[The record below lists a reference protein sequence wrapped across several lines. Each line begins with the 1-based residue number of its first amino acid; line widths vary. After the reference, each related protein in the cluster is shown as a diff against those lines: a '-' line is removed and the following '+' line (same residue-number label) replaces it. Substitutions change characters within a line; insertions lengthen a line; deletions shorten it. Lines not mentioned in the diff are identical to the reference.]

1 MRSTFHGIEV
11 SKRGLFA
18 QQSALNTTG
27 HNISNAN
34 TEGYSRQR
42 VNMQATTGLPYVGMQ
57 ASIEPGLLGTGVQAT
72 SIQRLREEFLDIQ
85 YRNEHK
91 RQGYWDGRLET
102 LEKLEGIMNEPSDTG
117 LQKVMDQMWQAWQD
131 LAKDPTDTSAR
142 AVVRERSKAVADT
155 FNTLTNHIKEVQ
167 TDLNNVVNVKAMEI
181 NSLGQ
186 QIANLNNQIANV
198 VPHGYQPNDL
208 YDQRD
213 VLLDKLSKLVE
224 IRATQS
230 TAGMVNVTIEG
241 REFVTGITSQPVAT
255 VQNPAT
261 GLSDM
266 TLGGAAF
273 VPTTGYMAGT
283 LQSRDQIVPN
293 MLKRLDVLAVNL
305 TKEINDL
312 HRAGRSLSDINNGTV
327 QDLPFFVD
335 ANSLAAN
342 PVTKDY
348 PKGASSLV
356 INPEIMKSLDAIAA
370 AQEEAGRTPVGNNK
384 SALAIA
390 SVKFKVLAAGTGPN
404 DLAESSTLDNYYRYT
419 ISQLGVDAQEA
430 KRNQLNSEM
439 LVGTVDN
446 QRQSVSGVSIDDE
459 MAEMVKYQ
467 HAYSASARVMTSMD
481 EILDKVING
490 MGRVGL

>member
-224 IRATQS
+224 VRTTQS

-283 LQSRDQIVPN
+283 FQSRDQIVPN

-342 PVTKDY
+342 PATKDY
-348 PKGASSLV
+348 PKGASSLA

-370 AQEEAGRTPVGNNK
+370 AQEEAGSTPVGNNK

-390 SVKFKVLAAGTGPN
+390 SIKFKVLTAGTGPN

-481 EILDKVING
+481 EVLDKVING

>member
-42 VNMQATTGLPYVGMQ
+42 VNMETTTGLPYVGMYT
-57 ASIEPGLLGTGVQAT
+57 SVEPGLLGTGVQAD

-85 YRNEHK
+85 YRNEYK
-91 RQGYWDGRLET
+91 RQGYWDARLET
-102 LEKLEGIMNEPSDTG
+102 LEKMEGIMNEPSDTG

-155 FNTLTNHIKEVQ
+155 FNTTYKHLQEVQ
-167 TDLNNVVNVKAMEI
+167 SDLDNVVNVKALEI

-186 QIANLNNQIANV
+186 QIASLNNQIANI

-213 VLLDKLSKLVE
+213 VLLDKLSKLVD
-224 IRATQS
+224 IKTTQS
-230 TAGMVNVTIEG
+230 TNGMVNVTIEG
-241 REFVTGITSQPVAT
+241 RDFVNGMTSQPFAT
-255 VQNPAT
+255 QQNPTT
-261 GLSDM
+261 GLSEL

-273 VPTTGYMAGT
+273 TPTTGYMAGT
-283 LQSRDQIVPN
+283 LESRDQILPN

-305 TKEINDL
+305 TKEINDV
-312 HRAGRSLSDINNGTV
+312 HRTGVSLADINNGTA
-327 QDLPFFVD
+327 QGLPFFVD
-335 ANSLAAN
+335 SSTQTANGG
-342 PVTKDY
+342 Y
-348 PKGASSLV
+348 PKGAATIA
-356 INPEIMKSLDAIAA
+356 INPEILKSLDAIAA
-370 AQEEAGRTPVGNNK
+370 AKPEAGSTPVGNNEA
-384 SALAIA
+384 ALAIA
-390 SVKFKVLAAGTGPN
+390 SIKFKVIAAGTGPN

-430 KRNQLNSEM
+430 TRNQANAEM

>member
-27 HNISNAN
+27 HNIANAN

-42 VNMQATTGLPYVGMQ
+42 VNMQTTTGLPYVGMF
-57 ASIEPGLLGTGVQAT
+57 ASIEPGILGTGVQAD

-85 YRNEHK
+85 YRNEFK
-91 RQGYWDGRLET
+91 RQGYWDARSET
-102 LEKLEGIMNEPSDTG
+102 LEKVEGIMNEPSDTG

-155 FNTLTNHIKEVQ
+155 FNTTYKHLQEVQ
-167 TDLNNVVNVKAMEI
+167 TDLDNVVNVKAMEI

-186 QIANLNNQIANV
+186 QIASLNNQISNI

-213 VLLDKLSKLVE
+213 VLVDKLSKLVD
-224 IRATQS
+224 IKATQS
-230 TAGMVNVTIEG
+230 TNGMVNVTIEG
-241 REFVTGITSQPVAT
+241 RDFVTGITAQPFAA
-255 VQNPAT
+255 VQNPLT
-261 GLSDM
+261 GKSDL
-266 TLGGAAF
+266 TLGGGAF
-273 VPTTGYMAGT
+273 VPTSGYMAGT
-283 LQSRDQIVPN
+283 LESRDQIVPN
-293 MLKRLDVLAVNL
+293 ILKRLDVLAVNL
-305 TKEINDL
+305 TKEINDV
-312 HRAGRSLSDINNGTV
+312 HRAGMSLADINNGTAMG
-327 QDLPFFVD
+327 LPFFVD
-335 ANSLAAN
+335 SSTLTANG
-342 PVTKDY
+342 DY
-348 PKGASSLV
+348 PKGAATIA
-356 INPEIMKSLDAIAA
+356 INPEITKSLDAIAA
-370 AQEEAGRTPVGNNK
+370 AKPEAGSTPVGNNET
-384 SALAIA
+384 ALAIA
-390 SVKFKVLAAGTGPN
+390 SVKFKTLAAGTGPN

-430 KRNQLNSEM
+430 TRNQANSEM

>member
-27 HNISNAN
+27 HNIANAN

-57 ASIEPGLLGTGVQAT
+57 ANIEPGLLGTGVQAD

-167 TDLNNVVNVKAMEI
+167 LDLDNVVNVKAMEI

-186 QIANLNNQIANV
+186 QIASLNNQISNI

-213 VLLDKLSKLVE
+213 VLLDKLSKLVD
-224 IRATQS
+224 IRVTQT

-241 REFVTGITSQPVAT
+241 REFVNGIAAQPVAT
-255 VQNPAT
+255 QQNVAT
-261 GLSDM
+261 GLSDL

-273 VPTTGYMAGT
+273 VPTSGYMAGT

-312 HRAGRSLSDINNGTV
+312 HRAGRSLNDINNGTA
-327 QDLPFFVD
+327 QDMPFFLD
-335 ANSLAAN
+335 ANSLAAD
-342 PVTKDY
+342 PATKDY
-348 PKGASSLV
+348 PKGASTLV

-370 AQEEAGRTPVGNNK
+370 AKPEAVSTTYWQQRKRAGNCFDQ
-384 SALAIA
+384 
-390 SVKFKVLAAGTGPN
+390 VQGPGCRN
-404 DLAESSTLDNYYRYT
+404 RS
-419 ISQLGVDAQEA
+419 
-430 KRNQLNSEM
+430 KR
-439 LVGTVDN
+439 
-446 QRQSVSGVSIDDE
+446 SG
-459 MAEMVKYQ
+459 
-467 HAYSASARVMTSMD
+467 
-481 EILDKVING
+481 
-490 MGRVGL
+490 

>member
-85 YRNEHK
+85 FRNEHK
-91 RQGYWDGRLET
+91 RQGYWDARAET
-102 LEKLEGIMNEPSDTG
+102 LTKLEGIMNEPSDTG
-117 LQKVMDQMWQAWQD
+117 LAKVMDQMWQAWQD
-131 LAKDPTDTSAR
+131 LAKDPADTSAR
-142 AVVRERSKAVADT
+142 AVVRERSKAVADS
-155 FNTLTNHIKEVQ
+155 FNTIYTHLEEVQ
-167 TDLNNVVNVKAMEI
+167 TDLDNVVKVKALEI

-186 QIANLNNQIANV
+186 QIASLNNQIANIE
-198 VPHGYQPNDL
+198 PHGYSPNDL

-213 VLLDKLSKLVE
+213 VLIDKLSKLVD
-224 IRATQS
+224 IRATQ
-230 TAGMVNVTIEG
+230 TVNGMVDVTIQG
-241 REFVTGITSQPVAT
+241 APFVTGITSQPFVAT
-255 VQNPAT
+255 QDPIT
-261 GLSDM
+261 GKSNL

-273 VPTTGYMAGT
+273 TPTSGFMAGT
-283 LQSRDQIVPN
+283 VESRDQIVPN
-293 MLKRLDVLAVNL
+293 ILKRLDVLAVNL

-312 HRAGRSLSDINNGTV
+312 HRTGRSLTDIATGTV

-335 ANSLAAN
+335 SDSLATT
-342 PVTKDY
+342 PGTKEY
-348 PKGASSLV
+348 PKGAGRISV
-356 INPEIMKSLDAIAA
+356 NPTIMRSLDAIAA
-370 AQEEAGRTPVGNNK
+370 ALPEATSTPVGNNAV
-384 SALAIA
+384 ALAIA
-390 SVKFKVLAAGTGPN
+390 SIKFKVLQAGTGPN

-419 ISQLGVDAQEA
+419 ISQMGIDTQEA
-430 KRNQLNSEM
+430 LRNQANSEM
-439 LVGTVDN
+439 LVGTVNN
-446 QRQSVSGVSIDDE
+446 QRQSVSGVSIDEE

>member
-1 MRSTFHGIEV
+1 MRSTFHGLEV

-34 TEGYSRQR
+34 TEGYTRQR
-42 VNMQATTGLPYVGMQ
+42 VNMQATTGLPYVGLQ
-57 ASIEPGLLGTGVQAT
+57 AGIEPGLLGTGVQAV

-85 YRNEHK
+85 YRNEYK
-91 RQGYWDGRLET
+91 RQGYWEGRLET

-155 FNTLTNHIKEVQ
+155 FNTLTNHIQEVR
-167 TDLNNVVNVKAMEI
+167 TDLDNVVNVKALEI

-186 QIANLNNQIANV
+186 QLANLNNQISNV

-224 IRATQS
+224 TRVTQT

-241 REFVTGITSQPVAT
+241 RDFVTGVTSQPVAT
-255 VQNPAT
+255 QQNPAT

-266 TLGGAAF
+266 TLGGAQF
-273 VPTTGYMAGT
+273 VPTTGYMAGV

-312 HRAGRSLSDINNGTV
+312 HRQGVSLTDIKNGTA
-327 QDLPFFVD
+327 QGLPFFVD
-335 ANSLAAN
+335 SSSLAAN
-342 PVTKDY
+342 GDY
-348 PKGASSLV
+348 PKGAGTIS
-356 INPEIMKSLDAIAA
+356 INPEILKSLDAIAA
-370 AQEEAGRTPVGNNK
+370 AKPEAGGTPVGNNE

-430 KRNQLNSEM
+430 ERNQLNSEM

-459 MAEMVKYQ
+459 MAEMVKFQ
-467 HAYSASARVMTSMD
+467 HAYNASARVMTSVD
-481 EILDKVING
+481 EILDKIING
-490 MGRVGL
+490 MGIVGR

>member
-85 YRNEHK
+85 FRNEHK
-91 RQGYWDGRLET
+91 RQGLWDARLET

-224 IRATQS
+224 TRVTQS

-241 REFVTGITSQPVAT
+241 RDFVTGITSQPVAT
-255 VQNPAT
+255 IQNPIT

-273 VPTTGYMAGT
+273 IPTTGYMAGT
-283 LQSRDQIVPN
+283 FQSRDQIVPN

-335 ANSLAAN
+335 ANSLATN
-342 PVTKDY
+342 PASKNY
-348 PKGASSLV
+348 PTSASSLV
-356 INPEIMKSLDAIAA
+356 VNPEIMKSLDAIAA
-370 AQEEAGRTPVGNNK
+370 AQEEAGGTPVGNNK

-390 SVKFKVLAAGTGPN
+390 SIKFKVLTAGAGPN

-439 LVGTVDN
+439 LVGTVDS

>member
-27 HNISNAN
+27 HNIANAN

-42 VNMQATTGLPYVGMQ
+42 VNMETTTGLPYVGMF
-57 ASIEPGLLGTGVQAT
+57 ASIEPGILGTGVQAD

-85 YRNEHK
+85 YRNEFK
-91 RQGYWDGRLET
+91 RQGYWDARTET
-102 LEKLEGIMNEPSDTG
+102 LEKVEGIMNEPSDTG

-155 FNTLTNHIKEVQ
+155 FNTTYKHLQEVR
-167 TDLNNVVNVKAMEI
+167 TDLDNVVNVKAMEI

-186 QIANLNNQIANV
+186 QIASLNNQISNI

-213 VLLDKLSKLVE
+213 VLVDKLSKLVD
-224 IRATQS
+224 IKATQS
-230 TAGMVNVTIEG
+230 TNGMVNVTIEG
-241 REFVTGITSQPVAT
+241 RDFVTGITAQPFAA
-255 VQNPAT
+255 VQNPLT
-261 GLSDM
+261 GMSDL
-266 TLGGAAF
+266 TLGGGAF
-273 VPTTGYMAGT
+273 VPTSGYMAGT
-283 LQSRDQIVPN
+283 LESRDQIVPN
-293 MLKRLDVLAVNL
+293 ILKRLDVLAVNL
-305 TKEINDL
+305 TKEINDI
-312 HRAGRSLSDINNGTV
+312 HRTGVSLADINNGTA
-327 QDLPFFVD
+327 QGLSFFVD
-335 ANSLAAN
+335 SSTLTANG
-342 PVTKDY
+342 DY
-348 PKGASSLV
+348 PKGAATIA
-356 INPEIMKSLDAIAA
+356 INPEITKSLDAIAA
-370 AQEEAGRTPVGNNK
+370 AKPEAGSTPVGNNET
-384 SALAIA
+384 ALAIA
-390 SVKFKVLAAGTGPN
+390 SVKFKTLAAGTGPN

-430 KRNQLNSEM
+430 TRNQANSEM

>member
-1 MRSTFHGIEV
+1 MRSTFHGLEV

-27 HNISNAN
+27 HNIANAN

-42 VNMQATTGLPYVGMQ
+42 VNMETTTGLPYVGMF
-57 ASIEPGLLGTGVQAT
+57 ASVEPGLLGTGVQAD

-85 YRNEHK
+85 YRNENK

-102 LEKLEGIMNEPSDTG
+102 LEKMEGIMNEPSDTG

-155 FNTLTNHIKEVQ
+155 FNTTYKHLQEVRS
-167 TDLNNVVNVKAMEI
+167 DLDNVVNVKAMEI

-186 QIANLNNQIANV
+186 QIASLNNQIANI

-213 VLLDKLSKLVE
+213 VLLDKLSKLVD
-224 IRATQS
+224 IKVAPS
-230 TAGMVNVTIEG
+230 NNGMVNVTIEG
-241 REFVTGITSQPVAT
+241 RDFVTGMASQAFAAQ
-255 VQNPAT
+255 QNPLT
-261 GLSDM
+261 GLSDL
-266 TLGGAAF
+266 TLGGASF
-273 VPTTGYMAGT
+273 TPTSGYMAGT
-283 LQSRDQIVPN
+283 LESRDQIVPN

-305 TKEINDL
+305 TKEINDV
-312 HRAGRSLSDINNGTV
+312 HRAGVSLSDINNGTALG
-327 QDLPFFVD
+327 LPFFVD
-335 ANSLAAN
+335 ASTVTAN
-342 PVTKDY
+342 GDY
-348 PKGASSLV
+348 PKGAATIA
-356 INPEIMKSLDAIAA
+356 INPEIIKSLDAIAA
-370 AQEEAGRTPVGNNK
+370 AKPEAASTPVGNNET
-384 SALAIA
+384 ALAIA
-390 SVKFKVLAAGTGPN
+390 SIKFKVIAAGTGPN
-404 DLAESSTLDNYYRYT
+404 DLPESSTLDNYYRYT

-430 KRNQLNSEM
+430 TRNQANAEM

-459 MAEMVKYQ
+459 MAEMVKFQ

>member
-27 HNISNAN
+27 HNIANAN

-57 ASIEPGLLGTGVQAT
+57 ANIEPGLLGTGVQAD

-167 TDLNNVVNVKAMEI
+167 LDLDNVVNVKAMEI

-186 QIANLNNQIANV
+186 QIASLNNQISNI

-213 VLLDKLSKLVE
+213 VLLDKLSKLVD
-224 IRATQS
+224 IRVTQT

-241 REFVTGITSQPVAT
+241 REFVNGIAAQPVAT
-255 VQNPAT
+255 QQNVAT
-261 GLSDM
+261 GLSDL

-273 VPTTGYMAGT
+273 VPTSGYMAGT

-312 HRAGRSLSDINNGTV
+312 HRAGRSLNDINNGTA
-327 QDLPFFVD
+327 QDMPFFLD
-335 ANSLAAN
+335 ANSLAAD
-342 PVTKDY
+342 PATKDY
-348 PKGASSLV
+348 PKGASTLV

-370 AQEEAGRTPVGNNK
+370 AKPEAVSTPVGNNEN
-384 SALAIA
+384 ALAIA
-390 SVKFKVLAAGTGPN
+390 SIKFKVLAAGTGPN

-419 ISQLGVDAQEA
+419 ISQLGVDSQEA
-430 KRNQLNSEM
+430 TRNQLNSEM
-439 LVGTVDN
+439 LVGTVDS

-459 MAEMVKYQ
+459 MAEMVKFQ

>member
-27 HNISNAN
+27 HNIANAN

-42 VNMQATTGLPYVGMQ
+42 VNMQATTGLPYVGMFQ
-57 ASIEPGLLGTGVQAT
+57 TIEPGLLGTGVQAD

-85 YRNEHK
+85 YRNEFK
-91 RQGYWDGRLET
+91 RQGYWDARLET
-102 LEKLEGIMNEPSDTG
+102 LEKVEGIMNEPSETG

-155 FNTLTNHIKEVQ
+155 FNTTYKHLQEVQ
-167 TDLNNVVNVKAMEI
+167 TDLDNVVNVKAMEI
-181 NSLGQ
+181 NSIGQ
-186 QIANLNNQIANV
+186 QLASLNNQISNV

-213 VLLDKLSKLVE
+213 VLLDKLSKLVD
-224 IRATQS
+224 IKATQS

-241 REFVTGITSQPVAT
+241 RDFVTGITSQPFAA
-255 VQNPAT
+255 VQNPLT
-261 GLSDM
+261 GVSDL

-273 VPTTGYMAGT
+273 MPTSGYMAGT
-283 LQSRDQIVPN
+283 LESRDQIVPN
-293 MLKRLDVLAVNL
+293 ILKRLDVLSVNL
-305 TKEINDL
+305 TKEINDI
-312 HRAGRSLSDINNGTV
+312 HRAGVSLSDINNGTV

-335 ANSLAAN
+335 TTALAGNAA
-342 PVTKDY
+342 TKDY
-348 PKGASSLV
+348 PTGALRIT
-356 INPEIMKSLDAIAA
+356 INPEITKSLDAIAA
-370 AQEEAGRTPVGNNK
+370 AKPEATSTPVGNNET
-384 SALAIA
+384 ALAIA
-390 SVKFKVLAAGTGPN
+390 SIKFKVLAAGTGPN

-430 KRNQLNSEM
+430 TRNQANSEM

>member
-27 HNISNAN
+27 HNIANAN

-42 VNMQATTGLPYVGMQ
+42 VNMETTTGLPYVGMF
-57 ASIEPGLLGTGVQAT
+57 ASIEPGLLGTGVQAD

-85 YRNEHK
+85 YRNEFK
-91 RQGYWDGRLET
+91 RQGYWDARTET
-102 LEKLEGIMNEPSDTG
+102 LEKVEGIMNEPSDTG

-142 AVVRERSKAVADT
+142 AVLRERSKAVADT
-155 FNTLTNHIKEVQ
+155 FNTTYKHLQEVQ
-167 TDLNNVVNVKAMEI
+167 TDLDNVVNVKAIEI

-186 QIANLNNQIANV
+186 QIASLNNQISNV

-213 VLLDKLSKLVE
+213 VLVDKLSKLVD
-224 IRATQS
+224 IKATQS
-230 TAGMVNVTIEG
+230 TNGMVNVTIEG
-241 REFVTGITSQPVAT
+241 RDFVTGITAQPFAAQ
-255 VQNPAT
+255 QNPLT
-261 GLSDM
+261 GMSSL
-266 TLGGAAF
+266 TLGGGAF
-273 VPTTGYMAGT
+273 VPTSGYMAGT
-283 LQSRDQIVPN
+283 LESRDQIVPN
-293 MLKRLDVLAVNL
+293 ILKRLDVLAVNL
-305 TKEINDL
+305 TKEINDV
-312 HRAGRSLSDINNGTV
+312 HRAGMSLADINNGTAMG
-327 QDLPFFVD
+327 LPFFVD
-335 ANSLAAN
+335 SSTLTANGDN
-342 PVTKDY
+342 
-348 PKGASSLV
+348 PKGAATIA
-356 INPEIMKSLDAIAA
+356 INPEITKSLDAIAA
-370 AQEEAGRTPVGNNK
+370 AKPETGSTPVGNNET
-384 SALAIA
+384 ALAIA
-390 SVKFKVLAAGTGPN
+390 SIKFKTLAAGTGPN
-404 DLAESSTLDNYYRYT
+404 DLPESSTLDNYYRYT

-430 KRNQLNSEM
+430 TRNQANSEM